1 MVEPL
6 DIAIDHLHCYRNA
19 VPFFPLVQDGNWP
32 ISDWAH
38 AAVVFLQARP
48 QDDLNWSSS
57 LEMAREIVCSGKWVL
72 WEIDFGFGSGSIDL
86 NDQTAFYSYTV
97 AIEEFVKKVWKEFSA
112 ATFGLVIYRGDAD
125 FSKRILNVADRFA
138 EEGVGDGSSC
148 RLDLYAAEM
157 FAQYLHRLVSFLPD
171 GLAPLALIDARGSN
185 CLAQAALMFSRRRF
199 EHVHLAVWGSP
210 LPVPGLCWQTGGS
223 FSGWIGPN
231 SPIAAPASV
240 PNRALCLPQDDFCT
254 LEFFGELDEL
264 LENLLQSG
272 DPFRLVCEER
282 LTEEWDGL
290 DQLILFPGQ
299 TSPQGKRMVQGFIAA
314 GGSIIDAGTL
324 RSASNTGSLQA
335 SSLL

>member
-1 MVEPL
+1 ASEMV
-6 DIAIDHLHCYRNA
+6 
-19 VPFFPLVQDGNWP
+19 
-32 ISDWAH
+32 AH
-38 AAVVFLQARP
+38 
-48 QDDLNWSSS
+48 S
-57 LEMAREIVCSGKWVL
+57 
-72 WEIDFGFGSGSIDL
+72 
-86 NDQTAFYSYTV
+86 
-97 AIEEFVKKVWKEFSA
+97 
-112 ATFGLVIYRGDAD
+112 
-125 FSKRILNVADRFA
+125 
-138 EEGVGDGSSC
+138 
-148 RLDLYAAEM
+148 
-157 FAQYLHRLVSFLPD
+157 LHRLVSFLPD